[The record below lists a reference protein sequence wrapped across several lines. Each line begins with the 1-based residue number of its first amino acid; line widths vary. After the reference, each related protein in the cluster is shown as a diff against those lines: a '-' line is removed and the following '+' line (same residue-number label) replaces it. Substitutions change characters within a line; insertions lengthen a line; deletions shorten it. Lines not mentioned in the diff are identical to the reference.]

1 MPVFLVSFRLNDV
14 PDLANDLFDLFIS
27 VEEMRSDADARA
39 GTMINQN
46 VARRQFAD
54 DLARVRNVDDNR
66 TAAFR

>member
-1 MPVFLVSFRLNDV
+1 MFFVGFRLNDV

-27 VEEMRSDADARA
+27 VEEMRADADARA
-39 GTMINQN
+39 GAMINQN

-54 DLARVRNVDDNR
+54 DLARVRSVNDNR

>member
-1 MPVFLVSFRLNDV
+1 MPVFLVGFRLNDV

-27 VEEMRSDADARA
+27 VEKMRADADARA
-39 GTMINQN
+39 GAMINQN

-54 DLARVRNVDDNR
+54 DLARVRSVHDNR

>member
-1 MPVFLVSFRLNDV
+1 MPVFLVGFRFNDV
-14 PDLANDLFDLFIS
+14 SDLANDPFDLLIRI
-27 VEEMRSDADARA
+27 EEMRSDADARA

-54 DLARVRNVDDNR
+54 DLARVRDVNDNR